1 MKSAFLNLNLKDW
14 INAAIR
20 AGVISFLMA
29 ALQIFQAGSIEWTF
43 AFWQPT
49 IYTAIAAVIGSLIK
63 SMTTNSGG
71 DWLKKEQT

>member
-1 MKSAFLNLNLKDW
+1 MKSNFFNLNVKDL

-29 ALQIFQAGSIEWTF
+29 ALQIFQAGPIEWTF
-43 AFWQPT
+43 DFWQPT

-63 SMTTNSGG
+63 SLTTNSEGN
-71 DWLKKEQT
+71 WVTPEKT